1 MRGMIAA
8 FDVHYVEDKYAMA
21 AAVLFQTYSDAEAA
35 REYLSRIYGVL
46 PYVSGQ
52 FYRRELPCI
61 LQLLEQFNETPDE
74 IVIDGYV
81 MLGDR
86 PGLGWHLF
94 ESLAGR
100 FPLSVWQNRNTKAHR
115 ESRSY
120 GEAAHRPLYVTSAGV
135 DPSVASDRIRA
146 MHGAHRVPTLL
157 RRVDVLARQEVHSSV
172 L

>member
-1 MRGMIAA
+1 MIAA
-8 FDVHYVEDKYAMA
+8 FDVHYVGDKYAMA
-21 AAVLFQTYSDAEAA
+21 AAVLFQTYSAAEAA
-35 REYLSRIYGVL
+35 REYLRPIYGPL

-86 PGLGWHLF
+86 PGLGWHLY
-94 ESLAGR
+94 ESFTRQIPVIGVAK
-100 FPLSVWQNRNTKAHR
+100 SKHK
-115 ESRSY
+115 RSS
-120 GEAAHRPLYVTSAGV
+120 GIEVLRGGSTRPLYVTSAGV

-146 MHGAHRVPTLL
+146 MHGAHRLPTLL
-157 RRVDVLARQEVHSSV
+157 RRVDVLARQGVCSSV